1 MTMLDA
7 GLQID
12 KFHIDDVAVV
22 VVRGEVDMV
31 AAPLLREAFDALG
44 PDEHVYVDCAGVG
57 FVDSAG
63 LAALCQMAERNVA
76 SGGPLHVLASDALRR
91 TVELNGVGHLFDL
104 D

>member
-1 MTMLDA
+1 M
-7 GLQID
+7 
-12 KFHIDDVAVV
+12 
-22 VVRGEVDMV
+22 RPSSVDEPSCV
-31 AAPLLREAFDALG
+31 TSR
-44 PDEHVYVDCAGVG
+44 YVDCAGVG